1 MKLFIY
7 DHCPFCVK
15 AQMIFG
21 LKKLPVEIGYI
32 DEDDVE
38 TPTQMIGKKMLPI
51 LQKTDGSYLP
61 ESMDIVHYID
71 QLDCEPM
78 ISTDSNPKIDTWIET
93 YWRPSLDLFIPRFV
107 DADFPELEKESARA
121 HYRQRETE
129 AFGDLPALIAKTP
142 ELAAAMNDGLQQLE
156 PLLPDGEFVN
166 GTLSEADFHL
176 FAILR
181 SLSIVKA
188 LDYPPKVSAYTQ
200 TMAEKTHVGLLF
212 NQAV

>member
-15 AQMIFG
+15 AHMIFG
-21 LKKLPVEIGYI
+21 LKKQPVEIVYI

-38 TPTQMIGKKMLPI
+38 TPTQMIGKKMVPI
-51 LQKTDGSYLP
+51 LQKADGSCLP

-71 QLDCEPM
+71 QLDGKPM
-78 ISTDSNPKIDTWIET
+78 ISADSNPKIDAWIKA

-107 DADFPELEKESARA
+107 DADFPELETESARA
-121 HYRQRETE
+121 NYRQRETE

-142 ELAAAMNDGLQQLE
+142 ELAPAMNEGLQQLDA
-156 PLLPDGEFVN
+156 LLSDGEFVN
-166 GTLSEADFHL
+166 ATLSEADFHL

-200 TMAEKTHVGLLF
+200 QMAARTNIGLLF